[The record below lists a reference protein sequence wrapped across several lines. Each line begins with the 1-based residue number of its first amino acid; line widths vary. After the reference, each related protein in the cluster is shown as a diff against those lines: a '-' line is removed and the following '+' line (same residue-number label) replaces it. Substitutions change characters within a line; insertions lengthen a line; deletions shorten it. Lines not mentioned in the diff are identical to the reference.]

1 MHFVWDFNPIA
12 ITIPFINVC
21 IYWYGILF
29 AAGFFIGYYCVSIY
43 FKKQNLDT
51 KYLDSLMLYMFLGT
65 IIGARLAHCIFYDPS
80 YYFKN
85 PLSILKIWE
94 GGLASHGGGIGLT
107 ISTLLFC
114 KKYKINFLELADLL
128 VIPTAF
134 VGSLIRIGNFLNSE
148 IYGKATDS
156 EYGVI
161 FAALKDNIYR
171 HPVQLYESFSY
182 ILITLILLFTFNKVK
197 YKGFNLGLFLI
208 LIFITRIIL
217 EYFKPE
223 QATYEFEFLGFT
235 VGQLLSLPFIF
246 IGFIIILCSLIKKN
260 KSNYLK

>member
-1 MHFVWDFNPIA
+1 
-12 ITIPFINVC
+12 
-21 IYWYGILF
+21 
-29 AAGFFIGYYCVSIY
+29 
-43 FKKQNLDT
+43 
-51 KYLDSLMLYMFLGT
+51 MLY
-65 IIGARLAHCIFYDPS
+65 RLSDKRYILLHKPQ
-80 YYFKN
+80 KN
-85 PLSILKIWE
+85 
-94 GGLASHGGGIGLT
+94 
-107 ISTLLFC
+107 
-114 KKYKINFLELADLL
+114 
-128 VIPTAF
+128 
-134 VGSLIRIGNFLNSE
+134 
-148 IYGKATDS
+148 GKATDS